1 MDEEQGMLR
10 MSFLEHLTE
19 LRSRILRALVGFG
32 VIFIACMAFSDR
44 LWLIVQAPAVEAF
57 RKLGSGG
64 LVGINAMEQ
73 FEIIWMWTP
82 LVASLFLGSPW
93 ILYQVWAFIAPGLY
107 ERERKWAIPFV
118 LTTAGLFLLGGLFAY
133 FLAFRYGLTF
143 LLGIGKFAGVTTTLS
158 IDSYF
163 DLFVDVML
171 GVSLIFEMPVVIF
184 FLVLLRIATPKFL
197 MEHSRYAIL
206 GIVIIAAVITP
217 TVDFVNL
224 SLFAVPMCLLFFI
237 GVFAGYLLQLHRD
250 SRRFPW
256 VKATLWILGSLAI
269 LGAAA
274 WLIFHSHW
282 FRKQIGAVSGYSEGR
297 PRKGRPD
304 ANARQ
309 FAPKGQRRF
318 VVRLFAS
325 CLWPATSCALIRSSG
340 CEHKQIRRST
350 DGCGH
355 AARGEADDAERAHE
369 GDPHVRLPCPERG
382 PGWSAG
388 LDRFRPVRRR
398 RESLANRIAGR
409 HAPND
414 ANAIGRTFQT
424 DCAYGS
430 KGHAGLRSFGGKSG
444 P

>member
-1 MDEEQGMLR
+1 MDESDSLLR

-19 LRSRILRALVGFG
+19 LRSRIIRALVGFG
-32 VIFIACMAFSDR
+32 VVFVACLAFSDQ

-57 RKLGSGG
+57 RKLGTGG

-93 ILYQVWAFIAPGLY
+93 IIYQVWAFIAPGLY

-118 LTTAGLFLLGGLFAY
+118 LTTAGLFIMGGLFAY

-206 GIVIIAAVITP
+206 GIVILAAAITP
-217 TVDFVNL
+217 TTDFMNL
-224 SLFAVPMCLLFFI
+224 SLFAAPMCLLFLI
-237 GVFAGYLLQLHRD
+237 GVFAGYLLQLHRE

-256 VKATLWILGSLAI
+256 IKVILWILIALTIVGVGWVLYHYHV
-269 LGAAA
+269 LN
-274 WLIFHSHW
+274 
-282 FRKQIGAVSGYSEGR
+282 Y
-297 PRKGRPD
+297 
-304 ANARQ
+304 
-309 FAPKGQRRF
+309 
-318 VVRLFAS
+318 
-325 CLWPATSCALIRSSG
+325 WPFLT
-340 CEHKQIRRST
+340 K
-350 DGCGH
+350 
-355 AARGEADDAERAHE
+355 
-369 GDPHVRLPCPERG
+369 
-382 PGWSAG
+382 
-388 LDRFRPVRRR
+388 
-398 RESLANRIAGR
+398 
-409 HAPND
+409 
-414 ANAIGRTFQT
+414 
-424 DCAYGS
+424 
-430 KGHAGLRSFGGKSG
+430 
-444 P
+444 